1 MQIVIFVLEINNLFS
16 SVIKRKG
23 GEVIINY
30 VQNEIF
36 SCKTVGSIS
45 L

>member
-1 MQIVIFVLEINNLFS
+1 MQIVIFVVEIDNLFS
-16 SVIKRKG
+16 SVIKKKG
-23 GEVIINY
+23 KEVIINY

-36 SCKTVGSIS
+36 SIKAVGFFS